1 MTAASNQGVIKSL
14 AVGRSDIY
22 RMDPR
27 DLHVKV
33 DWNCRTVNFN
43 PEDPDDLALAES
55 ISQVG
60 VKQALTV
67 YTEDGKAFISD
78 GHRRHG
84 ATMYAI
90 EHLGAE
96 IKSVPV
102 QTEDRYSSEAD
113 RVFSQIVRNSGK
125 PLTPIEQ
132 ARVFKR
138 LIDLGWTEKDI
149 QQKTGLAR
157 QWIIELLELQAAPA
171 AVTTLVAAGQV
182 AATLAMATLKKHGGD
197 GVKAAGDLT
206 RAIDKA
212 QAEGK
217 KRATAKHMDAGEKPK
232 PLHGDTVRLDA
243 LRDLCGYVE
252 NGTDTSVS
260 ISQDDATRD
269 WVVRVRNDFWTGKSL
284 RDAIDNAV
292 ASQAKETEA

>member
-43 PEDPDDLALAES
+43 PEDADDLALAES

-60 VKQALTV
+60 VKQPLTV

-84 ATMYAI
+84 ATVYAI
-90 EHLGAE
+90 QHLGAE

-157 QWIIELLELQAAPA
+157 QWIVELLELQAAPA
-171 AVTTLVAAGQV
+171 AVTNLVATGQV

-206 RAIDKA
+206 RAVDKA

-217 KRATAKHMDAGEKPK
+217 KRATAKHLDAGDKPK
-232 PLHGDTVRLDA
+232 SLKDRLTKLFEGAEIFHVEEGPYTISLTPDQYAELRSA
-243 LRDLCGYVE
+243 LDL
-252 NGTDTSVS
+252 
-260 ISQDDATRD
+260 
-269 WVVRVRNDFWTGKSL
+269 
-284 RDAIDNAV
+284 
-292 ASQAKETEA
+292 

>member
-22 RMDPR
+22 RMDPH
-27 DLHVKV
+27 DLNVKV
-33 DWNCRTVNFN
+33 DWNCRSINFN
-43 PEDPDDLALAES
+43 ADDPEDLALAES

-60 VKQALTV
+60 IKQPLTV

-96 IKSVPV
+96 
-102 QTEDRYSSEAD
+102 TEDRYSSEAD

-157 QWIIELLELQAAPA
+157 QWIVELLELQAAPA
-171 AVTTLVAAGQV
+171 AVTNLVATGQV

-206 RAIDKA
+206 RAVDKA

-217 KRATAKHMDAGEKPK
+217 KRATAKHLDAGEKPK
-232 PLHGDTVRLDA
+232 TLKDRLTTLFEAAEIFHVEEGPYTISLTPDQYAELRSA
-243 LRDLCGYVE
+243 LDL
-252 NGTDTSVS
+252 
-260 ISQDDATRD
+260 
-269 WVVRVRNDFWTGKSL
+269 
-284 RDAIDNAV
+284 
-292 ASQAKETEA
+292 